1 MKRALIILLSV
12 LFTQCAC
19 NDGLT
24 EIEKWNKMYKNEIDV
39 HYGIGQSSDPIARH
53 IIAFESAIFKYTS
66 LRASTT
72 NNADVVY
79 SNTLGS
85 VKGFEENIYNFD
97 IDVLSIYI
105 EEDTEY
111 IALRFKEG
119 DKYCCGFSQYTE
131 YSPGSSDYSRLNS
144 DDRIYL
150 TINQNN
156 EFSDNQG
163 ELVYSSRAVSEEKGN
178 EQIDSIWTDIRYEC
192 HQNEQYKYDKDNL
205 ESNTSSHFVEIK

>member
-24 EIEKWNKMYKNEIDV
+24 EIEKWNKKYKNEIDV

-53 IIAFESAIFKYTS
+53 IIAFESAIFQYTLLS
-66 LRASTT
+66 ASTT
-72 NNADVVY
+72 NNADIEY
-79 SNTLGS
+79 SNSEGS
-85 VKGFEENIYNFD
+85 VMESRQNKYYFD
-97 IDVLSIYI
+97 IEVLDIYI

-119 DKYCCGFSQYTE
+119 DKYCCSFSQYTE

-144 DDRIYL
+144 DDIIYL

-163 ELVYSSRAVSEEKGN
+163 ELVYRSRGISEEKGN
-178 EQIDSIWTDIRYEC
+178 EQIDSLWTDIRYEC
-192 HQNEQYKYDKDNL
+192 HQNEQYKYD
-205 ESNTSSHFVEIK
+205 